1 MSEMII
7 PSLAARKAARKKS
20 QLAGGAELPS
30 SLEPSSVTSVNAPE
44 NAPESLTTNTPQ
56 SMSAAQVTISVPV
69 SESPVSTATNAQEQT
84 TKVPP
89 SVEAAP
95 VQAMVST
102 DEAKRPEPSTISI
115 QSIFPSPLEIE
126 KVMEKSKTTPVT
138 GSTINPAISKELLA
152 KMARELGY
160 ELTQPKR
167 EFTKH
172 TYSVTP
178 HHKETMRQYVDVLGI
193 AMQDAVC
200 EAFDLFFAK
209 HQAEFENVRK
219 AKGK

>member
-44 NAPESLTTNTPQ
+44 NTSENAPESMTTNTPQ
-56 SMSAAQVTISVPV
+56 SMSAAQVTIPVPV

-126 KVMEKSKTTPVT
+126 KVMEKSKTAPVT
-138 GSTINPAISKELLA
+138 GSTIN
-152 KMARELGY
+152 

-209 HQAEFENVRK
+209 HLAEFENVRK

>member
-20 QLAGGAELPS
+20 QLAGGAEMPMATS
-30 SLEPSSVTSVNAPE
+30 FVEPISAPNSALDNAPGAQPE
-44 NAPESLTTNTPQ
+44 AQIASPAASEAPTPAKTDAQETMPQSPSLAVDATPQ
-56 SMSAAQVTISVPV
+56 
-69 SESPVSTATNAQEQT
+69 ATPRAEET
-84 TKVPP
+84 
-89 SVEAAP
+89 
-95 VQAMVST
+95 
-102 DEAKRPEPSTISI
+102 KRPEASTISI

-126 KVMEKSKTTPVT
+126 KVAEKSKTTPV
-138 GSTINPAISKELLA
+138 ISKELLA

-160 ELTQPKR
+160 ELAQPKR

-178 HHKETMRQYVDVLGI
+178 HHKETMKRYVDVLGM